1 MQSDIKKQARNRP
14 KLRGKPKE
22 GTVIRMPFAEG
33 GYVYAL
39 IVHSQLAWVYDFIT
53 LQPAFGAAFFDP
65 AKVSF
70 PARPGVL
77 PIQFVDCARLPAA
90 SLDQLPV
97 AEFYERLPK
106 DMQDELGYETPNV
119 VWEGSGYLPYREV
132 TKGEIRN
139 RGLWPDKILSNGDDE
154 KLIQCWRKRM
164 TVRQVPEEHVDHVA
178 LAAASQPVAEEP
190 PQEVELLILMP
201 LAELTTDDPEPD
213 LEEPLAGYLTEFEC
227 GEVTGSGTT
236 PGFFEINVETTQ
248 EDLTRCLNLT
258 RRTLKHLK
266 APASTMIRVLSDPP
280 VDHPLNPL
288 KKSPHTAP
296 ATKKS
301 GKPGKKR
308 Q

>member
-1 MQSDIKKQARNRP
+1 MKKLVRNLP

-39 IVHSQLAWVYDFIT
+39 VVHSQLAWVFDFIT
-53 LQPAFGAAFFDP
+53 LQPAFGAAFFDL

-70 PARPGVL
+70 PARPGLL
-77 PIQFVDCARLPAA
+77 PIQFVDCARLSKS
-90 SLDQLPV
+90 SLDKLPV

-106 DMQDELGYETPNV
+106 DMQDELGYKTPNA

-132 TKGEIRN
+132 TKDEIRN
-139 RGLWPDKILSNGDDE
+139 RGLWPDKILSNGHDE
-154 KLIQCWRKRM
+154 KLIRCWRKRM
-164 TVRQVPEEHVDHVA
+164 TVREVPEEHVDHAA
-178 LAAASQPVAEEP
+178 LAAASRPMEEDP
-190 PQEVELLILMP
+190 PLEVELIILMP
-201 LAELTTDDPEPD
+201 QAELRTDDPEPD

-236 PGFFEINVETTQ
+236 PGYFEINVETTQ
-248 EDLTRCLNLT
+248 DDLTRCLNLT

-266 APASTMIRVLSDPP
+266 APASTIIRVLSEPP

-288 KKSPHTAP
+288 KKT
-296 ATKKS
+296 TQKK
-301 GKPGKKR
+301 
-308 Q
+308 